1 MTRGIDHIGMTVP
14 SIEEATRFFKAAFEA
29 QVSYD
34 VQRPEQQPME
44 GEEVEQQL
52 DLPSGRKI
60 VHMRLLRLG
69 NGPSIEL
76 FELAASP
83 NQPAVGIADMGLHHF
98 ALYVDDIEEASERI
112 QQAGGSLLSE
122 PHPLAGVE
130 DGEGNRGVY
139 GKTPWGSLVELI
151 VYPSGIDYP
160 KDSEATRWTPDQSN

>member
-14 SIEEATRFFKAAFEA
+14 SIEEATRFFKEAFEA

-34 VQRPEQQPME
+34 VQRPEHQPME

-83 NQPAVGIADMGLHHF
+83 NQPAAGIA
-98 ALYVDDIEEASERI
+98 
-112 QQAGGSLLSE
+112 
-122 PHPLAGVE
+122 P
-130 DGEGNRGVY
+130 
-139 GKTPWGSLVELI
+139 GK
-151 VYPSGIDYP
+151 
-160 KDSEATRWTPDQSN
+160 